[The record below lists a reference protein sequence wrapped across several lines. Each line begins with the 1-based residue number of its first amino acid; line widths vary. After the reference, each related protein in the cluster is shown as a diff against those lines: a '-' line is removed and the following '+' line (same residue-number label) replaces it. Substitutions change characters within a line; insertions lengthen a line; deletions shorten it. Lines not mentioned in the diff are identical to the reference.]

1 MNNETKT
8 FVEACVARLSDTC
21 KCGHSIPDDHYH
33 GDCDADNCD
42 CTMPDM
48 DEQAVLDAE
57 MIAMAARIIRA
68 QDAEIERLRVALEWF
83 VDDAE
88 TTLAAGLLDEFNESQ
103 LRSKV
108 QETRSWLAKS

>member
-1 MNNETKT
+1 MNDETSA
-8 FVEACVARLSDTC
+8 FVEACATRLSDTC

-57 MIAMAARIIRA
+57 MIATAARIIRE
-68 QDAEIERLRVALEWF
+68 QDAEMVRMQRTI
-83 VDDAE
+83 DAQKVIID
-88 TTLAAGLLDEFNESQ
+88 GLVNGLVRDA
-103 LRSKV
+103 
-108 QETRSWLAKS
+108 T